1 MDRPQPFR
9 LPLLRARKSRTK
21 VGTLRIDQGANL
33 PNSGNIRTA
42 PLASLLEQV
51 ARALH
56 SAGHSQ
62 GLFPAQWVALR
73 YFSTV
78 EPRRATAI
86 QLARFQ
92 GIAFGPVSRTVR
104 TLIEKELLIKAGSAG
119 KGRGE
124 VIAITPAGRVMLEK
138 DPLKTVQDALETLS
152 LQEREILAQTLQ
164 NVIYAVQGGSRD
176 PLSSG

>member
-1 MDRPQPFR
+1 MTSVR
-9 LPLLRARKSRTK
+9 
-21 VGTLRIDQGANL
+21 V
-33 PNSGNIRTA
+33 A

-51 ARALH
+51 TRALH
-56 SAGHSQ
+56 SSGHSQ

-73 YFSTV
+73 YFSAV
-78 EPRRATAI
+78 EAKRATAI

-104 TLIEKELLIKAGSAG
+104 TLIEKGLLIKAGSAG

-124 VIAITPAGRVMLEK
+124 IIAITDAGRTMLEK
-138 DPLKTVQDALETLS
+138 DPLKTVEEALEELTS
-152 LQEREILAQTLQ
+152 TEREILARSLQ
-164 NVIYAVQGGSRD
+164 SVIFAVQGGSRD